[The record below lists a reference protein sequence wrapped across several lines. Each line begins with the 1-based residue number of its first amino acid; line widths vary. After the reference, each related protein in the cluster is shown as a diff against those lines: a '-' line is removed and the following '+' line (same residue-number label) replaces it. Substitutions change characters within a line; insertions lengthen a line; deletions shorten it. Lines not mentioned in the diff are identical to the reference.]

1 MQRCTQHDRWRED
14 RDKQG
19 RHDVVEDRAQE
30 QTGFLEGGSGCI
42 FLTQRIS
49 ALTTEV
55 SKQTNG
61 CVVSIFFPFEQRLV
75 FSARLD
81 QTGVSQ
87 THILG
92 VLFGCLV
99 RVQLM
104 LVLHHV
110 DSKNSLSQML

>member
-1 MQRCTQHDRWRED
+1 MMWWKTEHRNKR
-14 RDKQG
+14 
-19 RHDVVEDRAQE
+19 
-30 QTGFLEGGSGCI
+30 GFWGGGGGSGCI

-49 ALTTEV
+49 AFTTEV

-87 THILG
+87 THWDL
-92 VLFGCLV
+92 
-99 RVQLM
+99 
-104 LVLHHV
+104 
-110 DSKNSLSQML
+110 